1 MESSIDYRPKPLLTS
16 SKHPQTSSISITH
29 PSIPQIHWSK
39 RAWEST
45 HPTTTT
51 REAYLHP
58 PGCIPPH
65 PSHTLLH
72 PTIPPPRSSI
82 YTSQYTP
89 HLIKPT
95 NQTPEPYPH
104 PSHCPCP
111 TCPPKNDRLQSH
123 RLQIARLPV
132 PDQSHTQKK
141 VAVRSM
147 FAEMCW
153 VKFKGNWK
161 SKHTHT
167 HM

>member
-29 PSIPQIHWSK
+29 PSIPQIHRSK

-72 PTIPPPRSSI
+72 PTIPPRGALYTHPSTHLTSSSPQTKPRNH
-82 YTSQYTP
+82 TPTP
-89 HLIKPT
+89 HIVLVLPAPQKMIGSSPT
-95 NQTPEPYPH
+95 GFRSPACLSQT
-104 PSHCPCP
+104 
-111 TCPPKNDRLQSH
+111 N
-123 RLQIARLPV
+123 
-132 PDQSHTQKK
+132 
-141 VAVRSM
+141 
-147 FAEMCW
+147 
-153 VKFKGNWK
+153 
-161 SKHTHT
+161 HTHKKKWLCGRCSRKCAG
-167 HM
+167 